1 MLIEFCEGGALDD
14 IMLDLEKGLTEMQI
28 KVVCKQ
34 MLEALDFLHSKHIIH
49 RDIKAG
55 NILLTMSG
63 DIRLGRSKLKLNPS
77 SFGTRDLLICY
88 KYS

>member
-14 IMLDLEKGLTEMQI
+14 IMLDLEKALTEVQI

-34 MLEALDFLHSKHIIH
+34 MLEALDFLHSKHVIH

-63 DIRLGRSKLKLNPS
+63 DIRLGGFLKKNS
-77 SFGTRDLLICY
+77 S
-88 KYS
+88 